1 MIIRVFYLLLAL
13 FLCAD
18 LVAQPLPISEYRSDA
33 ERSWVDSMYNLMS
46 EDERIGQLIMIRAH
60 SNLGPD
66 HIAEV
71 DRLVR
76 DFRVGGLCFF
86 QGTPERQA
94 ELTNRYQ
101 MLSPRVPLLVS
112 MDAEWGLNMR
122 LKEAVISFPRQLMLG
137 AIREDSLIY
146 QMGFEIARQCRRL
159 GVHVDFAPVA
169 DVNVNPNNPVINDRS
184 FGEDRLN
191 VTTKC
196 YAYMKG
202 LQDGNVMACAKHFPG
217 HGDTDMDSHF
227 DLPPVL
233 HDITRL
239 DSIELFPFRVLSQQ
253 GIMSMMVAHL
263 NVPAIDNRTN
273 IPTSMSDKTITD
285 LLINQIGFDGLIFTD
300 GMEMKGLTNS
310 YPNGEATAMAILAG
324 NDVALLPQNV
334 PDGIAAIKRYIVEG
348 KLTWD
353 RVSIST
359 KKILAAKYRLGLA
372 QYQPVS
378 TYNIREELNSYTA
391 KNLKRALTESALTL
405 VRNEQSL
412 LPIQQ
417 IETGKYASIS
427 MGTGGRTAFQEYLN
441 KYVYMPT
448 YSIGNTVS
456 DARKAE
462 LMGTLKGKT
471 VIVSL
476 HDMKNK
482 AEQQFGLSKSQID
495 FVNELTHQANV
506 ILVVFGNPYSLRYF
520 DEVSTLIEAY
530 NEDPITQE
538 LTAQAIFGAIG
549 FKGML
554 PITASPR
561 SKFGMGDL
569 TSITGRIR
577 YDLPERVGLRQDVLD
592 RIDAIAQE
600 AISTHATPG
609 CQILVMK
616 DGAVVFQK
624 GYGTHTY
631 EAGSPATTTDDIF
644 DLASITKICATTL
657 SVMKL
662 VEEGRV
668 NLDAPLSDY
677 VPYLKGTNK
686 EYLKIRDIMAHHAGL
701 TPWIP
706 FYKTTMT
713 FDGRETCPSPD
724 IYSFVCN
731 DEYCLPVCNG
741 LYMKKSYADIIK
753 KAIAD
758 SDLRPN
764 TNYKYSDLGFIM
776 LADLIK
782 NVTGKTLDE
791 YAAETFYRPLGMGR
805 TQFNPWETI
814 PDSLFVPTE
823 DDKYFRMKPVTGYV
837 HDMGAAMLGGVSGHA
852 GLFSTST
859 DLAILAQMWLN
870 GGEYAGTRYLQPETI
885 KQFTTRYPR
894 STRRGIGFDMRELS
908 GSESANVSNKCS
920 SNTYG
925 HTGFTGNCIWIDP
938 DSKLVFIFLSN
949 RTFPSMENNRLINGD
964 YRPRIQSVVYDAKI

>member
-1 MIIRVFYLLLAL
+1 MILRVGFVLWAM
-13 FLCAD
+13 FIFWG
-18 LVAQPLPISEYRSDA
+18 LVAQSSVSVVFQSEA
-33 ERSWVDSMYNLMS
+33 ERVWVDSVYHLMS

-60 SNLGPD
+60 SNLGPE

-76 DFRVGGLCFF
+76 DYRVGGLCFF

-101 MLSPRVPLLVS
+101 MLSPRIPLLVA

-122 LKEAVISFPRQLMLG
+122 LKEAVIPFPRQLMLG

-196 YAYMKG
+196 YAFMQG

-233 HDITRL
+233 HDRARL

-253 GIMSMMVAHL
+253 NIMSMMVAHL
-263 NVPAIDNRTN
+263 SVPAIDNRTN
-273 IPTSMSDKTITD
+273 LPTSLSDRTITD
-285 LLINQIGFDGLIFTD
+285 LLINDIGFEGLIFTD
-300 GMEMKGLTNS
+300 GMEMKGLTNGF
-310 YPNGEATAMAILAG
+310 PNGEATAMAILAG

-334 PDGIAAIKRYIVEG
+334 PDGIAAIKRYISEN
-348 KLTWD
+348 KLTWE
-353 RVSIST
+353 RISVST
-359 KKILAAKYRLGLA
+359 KKVLAAKYRLGLA

-378 TYNIREELNSYTA
+378 VYNVREDINSYTA
-391 KNLKRALTESALTL
+391 KTLRRALIEHALTL
-405 VRNEQSL
+405 VRNQQNT
-412 LPIQQ
+412 LPIRQ
-417 IETGKYASIS
+417 IEAEKYASVSI
-427 MGTGGRTAFQEYLN
+427 GTGGRTSFQEYLN
-441 KYVYMPT
+441 KYAYMPT
-448 YSIGNTVS
+448 YSMGNSIS

-462 LMGTLKGKT
+462 LFQSLKGKT
-471 VIVSL
+471 VFVSL
-476 HDMKNK
+476 HDMKPK
-482 AEQQFGLSKSQID
+482 AEQQFGLTKAQMD
-495 FVNELTHQANV
+495 FVNELNTQCNV
-506 ILVVFGNPYSLRYF
+506 VLVVFGNPYALRYF
-520 DEVSTLIEAY
+520 DEVGTIVEAY
-530 NEDPITQE
+530 NEDILTQE

-561 SKFGMGDL
+561 SQYGMGDL
-569 TSITGRIR
+569 TSTTGRIR
-577 YDLPERVGLRQDVLD
+577 FDLPERVGLKQDVLD
-592 RIDAIAQE
+592 RIDGIAQE

-609 CQILVMK
+609 CQILVLK

-624 GYGTHTY
+624 AYGTHTY
-631 EAGSPATTTDDIF
+631 EANARPTTTDDIF
-644 DLASITKICATTL
+644 DLASITKIYATTL

-686 EYLKIRDIMAHHAGL
+686 EQLKIRDIMAHHAGL

-706 FYKTTMT
+706 FYKTTLS
-713 FDGRETCPSPD
+713 FDGRELCPSPD
-724 IYSFVCN
+724 IYSFIGN

-741 LYMKKSYADIIK
+741 LFMKGSYAQVIK

-782 NVTGKTLDE
+782 NVTGKTLDQ
-791 YAAETFYRPLGMGR
+791 YATETFYQPLGMGR
-805 TQFNPWETI
+805 TMFNPWKSLPDTI
-814 PDSLFVPTE
+814 FVATE
-823 DDKYFRMKPVTGYV
+823 DDKYFRMKPVNGYV

-852 GLFSTST
+852 GLFSTCT
-859 DLAILAQMWLN
+859 DMAILAQMWLN

-885 KQFTTRYPR
+885 AQFTTRYPR
-894 STRRGIGFDMRELS
+894 STRRGIGFDMRELN
-908 GSESANVSNKCS
+908 GGESANVSNKCS
-920 SNTYG
+920 ANTYG

-949 RTFPSMENNRLINGD
+949 RTYPSMENNRLINGD
-964 YRPRIQSVVYDAKI
+964 YRPRIQSIVYDAKI